1 PTIDKKVVYFPVYEP
16 KPASNVCDTGDAIL
30 YSANST
36 CGSAIQRKLGKGVL
50 SKVIIQ
56 DDNLIIGISGEA
68 DKSVS
73 TKDNII
79 SLKSSQKATSGKIKL
94 EGWKENY

>member
-1 PTIDKKVVYFPVYEP
+1 MYEP
-16 KPASNVCDTGDAIL
+16 KPASNACDSGDAIF

-68 DKSVS
+68 DKSLS
-73 TKDNII
+73 TKDNLI
-79 SLKSSQKATSGKIKL
+79 SVKSSQKTTSGKISL
-94 EGWKENY
+94 EGWKENF

>member
-1 PTIDKKVVYFPVYEP
+1 M
-16 KPASNVCDTGDAIL
+16 
-30 YSANST
+30 
-36 CGSAIQRKLGKGVL
+36 
-50 SKVIIQ
+50 IIQ

-68 DKSVS
+68 EKSVS